1 MVDILFI
8 ANHIFSLQYQC
19 AILLLDRL
27 DAEYKPALLCSL
39 APCQAFF
46 YFIMEAVNALDLAEL
61 IERTLLTLPKSSP
74 NSDITLAKPRRA
86 SSSVAF
92 ITKCSALRILLTGN
106 ATDIESISGILSLNF
121 TVTMTAG
128 D

>member
-1 MVDILFI
+1 IRDSYTPDQVIGCGIQTRSFVQPG
-8 ANHIFSLQYQC
+8 SL
-19 AILLLDRL
+19 
-27 DAEYKPALLCSL
+27 PG
-39 APCQAFF
+39 FF

-61 IERTLLTLPKSSP
+61 IERALFTLPRSSP
-74 NSDITLAKPRRA
+74 NSTITLVSPRRA

-92 ITKCSALRILLTGN
+92 ITKCSALRMLLTGN

-121 TVTMTAG
+121 TVTMTDG

>member
-1 MVDILFI
+1 
-8 ANHIFSLQYQC
+8 
-19 AILLLDRL
+19 
-27 DAEYKPALLCSL
+27 KPALLCSL

-106 ATDIESISGILSLNF
+106 ATDIESISGILSLSF

>member
-1 MVDILFI
+1 
-8 ANHIFSLQYQC
+8 
-19 AILLLDRL
+19 
-27 DAEYKPALLCSL
+27 YKPALLCSL

-61 IERTLLTLPKSSP
+61 IERALFTLHRSSP
-74 NSDITLAKPRRA
+74 NSPMTLVSPRRA

-92 ITKCSALRILLTGN
+92 ITKCSALRMLLTGN

-121 TVTMTAG
+121 TETMTDG

>member
-1 MVDILFI
+1 ESLIGAFEKPPAMPEDI
-8 ANHIFSLQYQC
+8 Y
-19 AILLLDRL
+19 
-27 DAEYKPALLCSL
+27 
-39 APCQAFF
+39 

-61 IERTLLTLPKSSP
+61 IERALFTLPRSSP
-74 NSDITLAKPRRA
+74 NSAITLVSPRRA

-92 ITKCSALRILLTGN
+92 ITKCSALRMLLTGN

-121 TVTMTAG
+121 TVTMTDG

>member
-1 MVDILFI
+1 PG
-8 ANHIFSLQYQC
+8 SL
-19 AILLLDRL
+19 
-27 DAEYKPALLCSL
+27 PG
-39 APCQAFF
+39 FF
-46 YFIMEAVNALDLAEL
+46 YFIMVAVIALVLAEL
-61 IERTLLTLPKSSP
+61 FERALFILSRSLP
-74 NSDITLAKPRRA
+74 NSAITLVSPRRA

-121 TVTMTAG
+121 TVTMTDG